1 MSPTRWVDA
10 DGQLCPTRPCPTCG
24 RVIPDPTV
32 AGVAHRGDSASPLEV
47 IGVVQWCGHLR
58 ELVVVP
64 DGPDWFTEIPVLGIA
79 T

>member
-1 MSPTRWVDA
+1 
-10 DGQLCPTRPCPTCG
+10 
-24 RVIPDPTV
+24 VIPDPTV

-47 IGVVQWCGHLR
+47 IGVVQWCGHRR